1 MAYVPLT
8 TVNSGD
14 DILTT
19 WGNQVKDNF
28 GAGVP
33 DIFTTKGD
41 SAYASGADVAGRL
54 AVGSDFQIVH
64 AKASATLGVEYSSG
78 YFALVT
84 AGAQSIP
91 DNTDTKITTYSASI
105 DTYSLLDAANSRLTI
120 PVSTPSRYYIVTA
133 YGEFALHAT
142 ASKYRQIQVKKNGS
156 AMASQTTVQESTGLL
171 PMKLCVASFPI
182 LLDATDYV
190 EMWCLHQAGTAI
202 NISNI
207 SFGLFMI
214 R

>member
-1 MAYVPLT
+1 MAYVPLSPIA
-8 TVNSGD
+8 SGD
-14 DILTT
+14 TILAT

-28 GAGVP
+28 AAGVP

-41 SAYASGADVAGRL
+41 IAVASGVDVAGRL
-54 AVGSDFQIVH
+54 GIGSDFQVAH
-64 AKASATLGVEYSSG
+64 AKASATLGIEYSSG
-78 YFALVT
+78 YFALAT

-91 DNTDTKITTYSASI
+91 DNTHTKVTTFTASI
-105 DTYSLLDAANSRLTI
+105 DTYSLLDVANSRFTI
-120 PVSTPSRYYIVTA
+120 PVSTPSRYYTVVC
-133 YGEFALHAT
+133 YGDFDAHAT
-142 ASKYRQIQVKKNGS
+142 AGKYRDIQVRKNGS
-156 AMASQTTVQESTGLL
+156 AIATQSGNQETTGGL
-171 PMKLCVASFPI
+171 PTKIIAVSFPL
-182 LLDATDYV
+182 LLDATNYV